1 MEYQDEYDYDYYE
14 EDNSQERNPTHNYL
28 VYPDNQRTID
38 TLNAMSTPKY
48 TQRLNSNSYQRSNIN
63 YNKDNKN
70 YYTRNN
76 YSEYQNNRIID
87 NPNNSNS
94 NQYYSKNNKYL
105 ITFNSNPRKLDL
117 KENISKD
124 GVIRGYTN
132 NCSFYVSGSSDL
144 KSIISNKNKD
154 YKNILNKT
162 EEKRETNKTNNIY
175 NNKNNYNINNYAPK
189 KYINN
194 NYKVY
199 SSSSEKNYGQY
210 KYKIPITS
218 NKLVD
223 NKPKTNNI
231 QNEPS
236 NNFLYVSQNTP
247 FNPNRQYTSNY
258 NSNENKYDMKNTNYN
273 SNINNLNQRRVYK
286 TSTNTNLIENTRKNY
301 FKTEEEPQTN
311 QIRKRNNTPNTS
323 RLNDEFSSANQ
334 NKNNYRKIIEEKKGR
349 HTASEIPHNFNIKKY
364 IYNNNVDKNKFN
376 NTQPRLNKVN

>member
-14 EDNSQERNPTHNYL
+14 EDNSQDRNPTHNYL
-28 VYPDNQRTID
+28 VYPDNQRTIN

-48 TQRLNSNSYQRSNIN
+48 TQRLNSNSYQRTNIN

-199 SSSSEKNYGQY
+199 SSSSEKNYGQ
-210 KYKIPITS
+210 
-218 NKLVD
+218 
-223 NKPKTNNI
+223 
-231 QNEPS
+231 
-236 NNFLYVSQNTP
+236 
-247 FNPNRQYTSNY
+247 
-258 NSNENKYDMKNTNYN
+258 
-273 SNINNLNQRRVYK
+273 
-286 TSTNTNLIENTRKNY
+286 
-301 FKTEEEPQTN
+301 
-311 QIRKRNNTPNTS
+311 
-323 RLNDEFSSANQ
+323 
-334 NKNNYRKIIEEKKGR
+334 
-349 HTASEIPHNFNIKKY
+349 
-364 IYNNNVDKNKFN
+364 
-376 NTQPRLNKVN
+376 